1 MKGTKKM
8 KNKKFY
14 VITFEDGTTEWA
26 EEATYSETLSFA
38 EREAGKRG
46 GEFTIEE
53 YDSYNDYINNI

>member
-1 MKGTKKM
+1 MKS
-8 KNKKFY
+8 KKFY

-38 EREAGKRG
+38 EREATKHG

-53 YDSYNDYINNI
+53 YDSYKDYMNNI